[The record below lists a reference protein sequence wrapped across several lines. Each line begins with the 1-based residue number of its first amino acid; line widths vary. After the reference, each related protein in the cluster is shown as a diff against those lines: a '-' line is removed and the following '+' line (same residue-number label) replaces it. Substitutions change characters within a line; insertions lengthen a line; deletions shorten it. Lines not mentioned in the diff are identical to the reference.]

1 MKNQQTNSKQAKW
14 LANFNRQTGR
24 KNKKK
29 KQETYKMNCMQLK

>member
-24 KNKKK
+24 KNKNKNKK
-29 KQETYKMNCMQLK
+29 HIK

>member
-29 KQETYKMNCMQLK
+29 QETYKMNCMQLK